1 MGSVVIKDGRMGS
14 GVIMHADSFDED
26 NTHDDVER
34 ILDHFADLAV
44 KAVFAED
51 RHHDAVFH
59 QADAARIHERVLSH
73 GDAPEC

>member
-14 GVIMHADSFDED
+14 GVIMHKDTFDED
-26 NTHDDVER
+26 NTHNDVER
-34 ILDHFADLAV
+34 ILDHFSDLAV
-44 KAVFAED
+44 KAVFAKD

-73 GDAPEC
+73 GDALEC